1 MINYKLWKNLLFIR
15 RKHIIKEFILDGNNF
30 NDIDGF
36 YNEIDRLL
44 TKDLTWK
51 TGHNL
56 DAFNDLLRGGFSV
69 FDETVKSVCEKM
81 NKLNIKNL
89 VLYHTEETHK
99 ENRKELYIN
108 EGKQYFLNNIVVP
121 VINRIA
127 NNIVSALDNND

>member
-1 MINYKLWKNLLFIR
+1 MINYKLWKSLLFIR